1 MGGPFSRSAVPRAFF
16 GTFFRAERKYC
27 PPRDGSPTVRAGVGA
42 SVPPARDSLTAKL
55 PCVAISRGL
64 FARPLHSFGSPTET
78 PKHPVPRRS
87 RRVMLHPWASGMRLR
102 AHKRAFRSPFGN
114 LRAPKV
120 ARNPPESSHQAPARP
135 LRPPHAGASP
145 RHSCRVPTQAEFCS
159 TPPPSGTLPQKFFLA
174 IMPNFP
180 TRAARFS
187 LSPSSYG

>member
-1 MGGPFSRSAVPRAFF
+1 MKSRWSFALQKYPSCGEPSQAALVESAQRQLRGGRAAIGSEGKMGNKGLFPVGAVPLAFF
-16 GTFFRAERKYC
+16 GTFFRVERKYC

-120 ARNPPESSHQAPARP
+120 ARNP
-135 LRPPHAGASP
+135 
-145 RHSCRVPTQAEFCS
+145 
-159 TPPPSGTLPQKFFLA
+159 
-174 IMPNFP
+174 
-180 TRAARFS
+180 
-187 LSPSSYG
+187 

>member
-1 MGGPFSRSAVPRAFF
+1 MSTGARTNVSVSYPTKLRATLRAPPSKWAIKAFFLAGERSEPRSRTARRAPADRSPRRAAGRAASVVAVPLAFF

-114 LRAPKV
+114 LRIPKL
-120 ARNPPESSHQAPARP
+120 ARNP
-135 LRPPHAGASP
+135 
-145 RHSCRVPTQAEFCS
+145 
-159 TPPPSGTLPQKFFLA
+159 
-174 IMPNFP
+174 
-180 TRAARFS
+180 
-187 LSPSSYG
+187 

>member
-1 MGGPFSRSAVPRAFF
+1 MGAQGRIDKHGALETLGRRPRVSVAFVPKAAARQRASRLAGLVWFPVSWPTQTEARDAQRGGPPLESPCRQLSLVLSFASKES
-16 GTFFRAERKYC
+16 TS
-27 PPRDGSPTVRAGVGA
+27 PPRCGSPTVRAGVGA

-114 LRAPKV
+114 LRIPKL
-120 ARNPPESSHQAPARP
+120 ARNP
-135 LRPPHAGASP
+135 
-145 RHSCRVPTQAEFCS
+145 
-159 TPPPSGTLPQKFFLA
+159 
-174 IMPNFP
+174 
-180 TRAARFS
+180 
-187 LSPSSYG
+187 